1 MKNAFHVHRKP
12 QQKQTV
18 QARRRP
24 QAAGRRVSVLCSA
37 AVLRTLN
44 QLFRDLHQECP

>member
-1 MKNAFHVHRKP
+1 MPSMFIENLNKNKP
-12 QQKQTV
+12 YRH
-18 QARRRP
+18 AAGRRP

-44 QLFRDLHQECP
+44 